1 MLHTKL
7 LYLSKQDVS
16 LLSPTLFFPPTS
28 LCLAFSALSGICFH
42 RGATNVDGG
51 SAVLCGG
58 STVELE
64 LAVSDTGQPL
74 ISSHRGHS
82 AAPPDPSTTKTLPW
96 LANTVPM
103 GNTRGHNAE
112 VERSEPAPVRV
123 TITLSWVNVWL
134 HDVPFG

>member
-7 LYLSKQDVS
+7 LHLSKQDVS
-16 LLSPTLFFPPTS
+16 QLLPTLFFPSTS
-28 LCLAFSALSGICFH
+28 LCPAFSALSGIRFH

-51 SAVLCGG
+51 SAVWCGG

-82 AAPPDPSTTKTLPW
+82 AAPPDHSTTKTLPW
-96 LANTVPM
+96 LANTVPK

-112 VERSEPAPVRV
+112 VARSEAAPVGV